1 MIFWG
6 VFHEAGM
13 AEAFKYMFMDQFY
26 GHLTAII
33 LISMTNYLRSKEEE
47 EHTQINNSIMLS
59 STLCPGGWA
68 TLGKTDSK
76 ANQNII
82 FGFFVCIHEIIK
94 KYEELFHLQNLIL

>member
-1 MIFWG
+1 LIFWG

-68 TLGKTDSK
+68 TLGKTDSSEV
-76 ANQNII
+76 IDP
-82 FGFFVCIHEIIK
+82 IHGS
-94 KYEELFHLQNLIL
+94 LILSLAASDRHSYDLGSLFPH